1 MEHVTAKGLNGTIE
15 FDGHLAGVLVL
26 FALAYAVDSWP
37 SSAGQRPVLFAQ
49 ASTSAQSQRLSLATF
64 LGSGKSSVPRD
75 AQVRTEPGLT
85 LRRRAIS
92 ADPTHSSLMSIKP

>member
-1 MEHVTAKGLNGTIE
+1 MSQ
-15 FDGHLAGVLVL
+15 L
-26 FALAYAVDSWP
+26 FAAAIAAWPGSLLATALAVWLFAWAY
-37 SSAGQRPVLFAQ
+37 SSPDGSRPVRLAH

-64 LGSGKSSVPRD
+64 LGSGNPSVPRD
-75 AQVRTEPGLT
+75 AQVRTEPGFT

>member
-1 MEHVTAKGLNGTIE
+1 MTTV
-15 FDGHLAGVLVL
+15 HLAGVLVL

>member
-1 MEHVTAKGLNGTIE
+1 MTTA
-15 FDGHLAGVLVL
+15 HLAGLAVL
-26 FALAYAVDSWP
+26 FLLAYVVDSWP
-37 SSAGQRPVLFAQ
+37 SSGSRPVRLAH

-75 AQVRTEPGLT
+75 AQVRTEPGFT

-92 ADPTHSSLMSIKP
+92 ADPTHSSLMSIRP